1 MSVAFVADPA
11 DEGGHPRVAYGV
23 GRKVGPAVVRNRVRR
38 RLRSA
43 AREIDRSGDGLAPG
57 AYLVTVRPDAARLDY
72 AELRRQLASALAE
85 ASRPGTTR

>member
-1 MSVAFVADPA
+1 VSVAFVAD
-11 DEGGHPRVAYGV
+11 DGGHPRIAYGI

-43 AREIDRSGDGLAPG
+43 VREIDRERNGLPSG

-72 AELRRQLASALAE
+72 TELRRELAGALAE
-85 ASRPGTTR
+85 AAK